1 MNLKF
6 VVIILVLAVT
16 MTVIIA
22 GVYFFRNNNNKDIET
37 MERLITIK
45 TNFGEI
51 QFKTYDN
58 DAPKTVD
65 NFVQLVKKGFYN
77 NLTFHRVIRSFMIQ
91 GGDPSGDG
99 TGGPGYTFE
108 DELNP
113 DSESYKEGYKKGVVA
128 MANAGPNTNG
138 SQFFILLEDS
148 PLPNKY
154 TIFGKVVKGQEV
166 VNAIGDVKTNPENDQ
181 PLDPV
186 IIESIYE

>member
-1 MNLKF
+1 MIKF
-6 VVIILVLAVT
+6 AVIILVLAVT
-16 MTVIIA
+16 ITVIVA
-22 GVYFFRNNNNKDIET
+22 GVYFFKNNNKDIET
-37 MERLITIK
+37 MRLITIK
-45 TNFGEI
+45 TNLGEI

-65 NFVQLVKKGFYN
+65 NFVKLANKGFYN

-91 GGDPSGDG
+91 GGDPNGDG
-99 TGGPGYTFE
+99 TGGPGYAFE

-113 DSESYKEGYKKGVVA
+113 DTESYKEGYKKGVVA

-166 VNAIGDVKTNPENDQ
+166 VTAIGNVATNPENDQ
-181 PLDPV
+181 PLEPV
-186 IIESIYE
+186 IIESIIYE